1 MPMASSL
8 PLDKKRRVIEGK
20 SERDIDLDQLQFEFF
35 FFEFFFFLILQK
47 PISTLL
53 RLFQCFGRDLCKR
66 GLLTSSSFLS
76 YWVIVYLVSPANVT
90 EPCKGGGSFH

>member
-1 MPMASSL
+1 MASSL

-20 SERDIDLDQLQFEFF
+20 SERDIHLDQLQ
-35 FFEFFFFLILQK
+35 FEFFFFLILQK
-47 PISTLL
+47 PINTLL

-76 YWVIVYLVSPANVT
+76 YGVIVYLVSPANVT